1 MQLKVPNDV
10 IKTSKKKH
18 KQVGRK
24 QSPFCL
30 ETVK

>member
-1 MQLKVPNDV
+1 MQLRAPNDV
-10 IKTSKKKH
+10 IKASKKKSR
-18 KQVGRK
+18 QVGRK